1 MATHQSTGATSGS
14 TRDAIL
20 GVALRCFAR
29 HGYEGTSLND
39 IAAEVGIRRPSL
51 LYHFPSK
58 EALYQEVFERS
69 LADWL
74 RRLQSASVALRPST
88 DGRRW
93 IGCSAPASPS
103 SGRTR
108 SS

>member
-1 MATHQSTGATSGS
+1 MAATEVPLS

-20 GVALRCFAR
+20 NEALRCFAE

-58 EALYQEVFERS
+58 EALYREVFES
-69 LADWL
+69 LVAEWL
-74 RRLQSASVALRPST
+74 SGVEEAAIDPS
-88 DGRRW
+88 DGWAKVNMVLNVSFRFFNENPEYIR
-93 IGCSAPASPS
+93 
-103 SGRTR
+103 
-108 SS
+108 